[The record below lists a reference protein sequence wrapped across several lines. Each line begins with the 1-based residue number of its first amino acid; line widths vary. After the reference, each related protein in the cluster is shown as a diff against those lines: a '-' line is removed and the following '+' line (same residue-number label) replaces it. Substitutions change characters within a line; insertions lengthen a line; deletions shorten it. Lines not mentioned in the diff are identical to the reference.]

1 MSEDNVHQND
11 NEFWL
16 YCQSVLT
23 YTFQVF
29 QGFVKY
35 ESQKL
40 RQRSNNDFEGRK
52 RAHTK
57 DSLSQREVV
66 KTTDFF

>member
-11 NEFWL
+11 SEFWL

-35 ESQKL
+35 ESQAEK
-40 RQRSNNDFEGRK
+40 E
-52 RAHTK
+52 
-57 DSLSQREVV
+57 
-66 KTTDFF
+66 